1 MKLMCQPANKK
12 QTSLR
17 RVLRPGTFRPLHVL
31 ALLLLIPS
39 FSSAAVTISNLA
51 VAQRPGTKLVDITYS
66 VSNPDTPSVI
76 VTLAISN
83 AGEPINATSLTG
95 AIGTGVQT
103 GAGKSIVWNM
113 ADDWDGNVAQLLY
126 TLSAVPEMPVGGD
139 PAAEYWV
146 LVNPR
151 WVKNIYSNGHITMS
165 DRISRMMYLY
175 DANYLGYAPHYNA
188 KPLCWNL
195 FYAHYIHWS
204 LPSKDQL
211 YFLYTQK
218 GFFINVQD
226 TCYWSSNILWSG
238 DAYAT
243 AVSMVDGTYYELGV
257 HLYYAIW
264 PCRQQ

>member
-1 MKLMCQPANKK
+1 MCQPANKK

-17 RVLRPGTFRPLHVL
+17 RVLRPGTFRALHVL
-31 ALLLLIPS
+31 ALLLLISS

-126 TLSAVPEMPVGGD
+126 TLSAVPEMPEGGD
-139 PAAEYWV
+139 AAATSWK
-146 LVNPR
+146 LINSR
-151 WVKNIYSNGHITMS
+151 FVKNFYSGGQVTMS
-165 DRISRMMYLY
+165 DRTTGLMWLY
-175 DANYLGYAPHYNA
+175 DAYDFGSWQYYDSLRTCQDLVYANHGDWVLPSLSDITEIITQSSFFYNVHFSYWTSSMIDIHHRYVYYANGWSTYLIADTGYAA
-188 KPLCWNL
+188 
-195 FYAHYIHWS
+195 
-204 LPSKDQL
+204 
-211 YFLYTQK
+211 
-218 GFFINVQD
+218 
-226 TCYWSSNILWSG
+226 
-238 DAYAT
+238 
-243 AVSMVDGTYYELGV
+243 GV
-257 HLYYAIW
+257 W